1 MHGFVLTLTG
11 FLSILQVKEYL
22 EGEIDE
28 IPEKIEETGR
38 RLCRSDEVCAGLEY
52 VASKLR
58 ADLECKPLT
67 CSSDF
72 ETIIENS
79 GGGGGGGGGNGG
91 GGQNDLEAS
100 SNLTT
105 EMLPGGQTGFYPDN

>member
-28 IPEKIEETGR
+28 MPDRIEEDS
-38 RLCRSDEVCAGLEY
+38 LCRSEEVCAGFEY

-79 GGGGGGGGGNGG
+79 GGGGGGNGG

-100 SNLTT
+100 LNLTT
-105 EMLPGGQTGFYPDN
+105 EMLQGGRWS